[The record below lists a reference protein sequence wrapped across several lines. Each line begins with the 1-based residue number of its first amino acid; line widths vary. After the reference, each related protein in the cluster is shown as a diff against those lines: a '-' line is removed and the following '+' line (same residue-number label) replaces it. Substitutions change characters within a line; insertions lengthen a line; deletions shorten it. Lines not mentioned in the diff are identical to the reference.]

1 MIRTAATT
9 IREVVPIVSANE
21 AQSRANVLAVY
32 KEMQRYA
39 PELYK
44 EFHFEDMPLSVFRAA
59 LKKQYTSNAH
69 LTDFRI
75 IDRKIAEC
83 RQAILACKKNWYN
96 SYHLRNMLFRENVE
110 AKPKDFLSTF
120 LRGKN

>member
-1 MIRTAATT
+1 MR
-9 IREVVPIVSANE
+9 
-21 AQSRANVLAVY
+21 
-32 KEMQRYA
+32 QRYA

-44 EFHFEDMPLSVFRAA
+44 KFNFEDMPLSVFRAA
-59 LKKQYTSNAH
+59 LKKQYTNNAH

-83 RQAILACKKNWYN
+83 RQVMLACQKTWYN
-96 SYHLRNMLFRENVE
+96 SYHLRNVLFRENVE

-120 LRGKN
+120 LRSKN